1 MTIPTHASSTHLEA
15 LPAVDSA
22 AVRAYLREVRHDR
35 GLSLEALAQRAGT
48 PPVALAG
55 ALWGELPLS
64 PEAAGRLATVLHV
77 DPALVACVAE
87 PENPPLRL
95 PLLGDA
101 PSDCGGQGRPAVV
114 AKEGSD

>member
-1 MTIPTHASSTHLEA
+1 MTIPTHASSTHMEA

-22 AVRAYLREVRHDR
+22 AIRAYLREVRHDR

-55 ALWGELPLS
+55 VLCGEVSLS
-64 PEAAGRLATVLHV
+64 PEAAARLADALQV
-77 DPALVACVAE
+77 DHGLVACVAE
-87 PENPPLRL
+87 RADPPARL
-95 PLLGDA
+95 WLLGGG
-101 PSDCGGQGRPAVV
+101 PSDCAGQGRPAVV